1 MENNRNKYL
10 IKNTMIF
17 TIGNLGSKLITFFL
31 IPLYTT
37 ALTTSEYG
45 VVDLVTTLG
54 TVIAP
59 VLTLNI
65 CESVMRFALDK
76 NTDKNQIT
84 RIGTYL
90 LLFGAI
96 IGIVIFPFCYYFNN
110 ISTYS
115 VLVYL
120 YIISLAASQIYLCDL
135 RGKELLLYYSIGNI
149 IHTFLIA
156 VFNIFFLIVLK
167 KGIEGYLLAFILS
180 NIITAFYA
188 IVMGKSYRS
197 FKKLKIQKQ
206 LFFNMIKY
214 SVVLIPNSF
223 MWWIMN
229 SSDRLM
235 VSSMVGIAANG
246 IYAVSYKL
254 PTLVSTLIGIFNQAW
269 SYSAIRAEGTKDE
282 SEYNNKI
289 FLNLTVIVMLI
300 GLCLLTFSKVFL
312 RFYVADDYY
321 TAWRYTPFLTIGFVY
336 LTLATFI
343 STSYTVHKDSFGYLI
358 SGVFGAILNVILNFI
373 LIPFF
378 DVYGAA
384 IATCISYMSVFCFRI
399 IHTQK
404 YIKYNVRN
412 KGFFGGSLFLF
423 ISSGLL
429 FLDSPIGFILQII
442 LFLGA
447 ILVFSNIWL
456 PIVKKFIQLKR

>member
-54 TVIAP
+54 TVISP

-188 IVMGKSYRS
+188 IVMGKSYHS

-254 PTLVSTLIGIFNQAW
+254 PTLVSTLTGIFNQAW

-300 GLCLLTFSKVFL
+300 SLCLLTFSKF
-312 RFYVADDYY
+312 FYD
-321 TAWRYTPFLTIGFVY
+321 F
-336 LTLATFI
+336 
-343 STSYTVHKDSFGYLI
+343 
-358 SGVFGAILNVILNFI
+358 
-373 LIPFF
+373 
-378 DVYGAA
+378 
-384 IATCISYMSVFCFRI
+384 M
-399 IHTQK
+399 
-404 YIKYNVRN
+404 
-412 KGFFGGSLFLF
+412 
-423 ISSGLL
+423 LL
-429 FLDSPIGFILQII
+429 MTII
-442 LFLGA
+442 LHGGIHL
-447 ILVFSNIWL
+447 S
-456 PIVKKFIQLKR
+456 

>member
-1 MENNRNKYL
+1 
-10 IKNTMIF
+10 MIF

-180 NIITAFYA
+180 NIIFY
-188 IVMGKSYRS
+188 I
-197 FKKLKIQKQ
+197 
-206 LFFNMIKY
+206 
-214 SVVLIPNSF
+214 
-223 MWWIMN
+223 
-229 SSDRLM
+229 
-235 VSSMVGIAANG
+235 
-246 IYAVSYKL
+246 
-254 PTLVSTLIGIFNQAW
+254 
-269 SYSAIRAEGTKDE
+269 
-282 SEYNNKI
+282 
-289 FLNLTVIVMLI
+289 
-300 GLCLLTFSKVFL
+300 
-312 RFYVADDYY
+312 
-321 TAWRYTPFLTIGFVY
+321 
-336 LTLATFI
+336 
-343 STSYTVHKDSFGYLI
+343 
-358 SGVFGAILNVILNFI
+358 
-373 LIPFF
+373 
-378 DVYGAA
+378 
-384 IATCISYMSVFCFRI
+384 
-399 IHTQK
+399 
-404 YIKYNVRN
+404 
-412 KGFFGGSLFLF
+412 
-423 ISSGLL
+423 
-429 FLDSPIGFILQII
+429 
-442 LFLGA
+442 
-447 ILVFSNIWL
+447 
-456 PIVKKFIQLKR
+456 